1 MAPGCR
7 GLPPEQDAYGQIL
20 LARFEGRGGQEI
32 MEREDGLIY
41 CGDPGD
47 YFAPFRRWPPVERRA
62 MRFVRGRVLDVGC
75 GAGRVALHLQ
85 ERGRQVLSID
95 ESPLAVEVARRRGV
109 EQAAVLPLAEVGP
122 ALGRFDTIVL
132 MRNNF
137 GLAGREERSSRLL
150 RDLLAVTSE
159 DARIVT
165 DSVDPARIDDPDLE
179 WVANRRLR
187 MRVRWHR
194 YVSPWFHYLMLA
206 PPELERLV
214 AGSGWHVARFL
225 DDGSPRYVA
234 ILEKDERPV
243 VRREASS
250 ATSRRRRRPRSAAA
264 APSAGSG
271 TAHPRRR

>member
-1 MAPGCR
+1 
-7 GLPPEQDAYGQIL
+7 
-20 LARFEGRGGQEI
+20 
-32 MEREDGLIY
+32 
-41 CGDPGD
+41 
-47 YFAPFRRWPPVERRA
+47 

-85 ERGRQVLSID
+85 ERGHEVLSID

-109 EQAAVLPLAEVGP
+109 THADVLPIAEVGP

-137 GLAGREERSSRLL
+137 GLVGSEEGSPRLL
-150 RDLLAVTSE
+150 RRLLGLTSS

-165 DSVDPARIDDPDLE
+165 DSVDPTRIDDPELE

-187 MRVRWHR
+187 MRVRWRR
-194 YVSPWFHYLMLA
+194 YTSPWFRYLMLT

-214 AGSGWHVARFL
+214 AGSGWRVARFL

-234 ILEKDERPV
+234 ILARDD
-243 VRREASS
+243 
-250 ATSRRRRRPRSAAA
+250 
-264 APSAGSG
+264 
-271 TAHPRRR
+271 

>member
-1 MAPGCR
+1 MAQR
-7 GLPPEQDAYGQIL
+7 STGLRPEQDAYGQIL

-47 YFAPFRRWPPVERRA
+47 YFAPFRRWPRVERQA

-85 ERGRQVLSID
+85 ERGLPVLAID
-95 ESPLAVEVARRRGV
+95 ESPLAVRVARKRGV
-109 EQAAVLPLAEVGP
+109 RRARVLPVAAVGP
-122 ALGRFDTIVL
+122 ALGPFDTIVL

-137 GLAGREERSSRLL
+137 GLAGPKERSPRLL

-165 DSVDPARIDDPDLE
+165 DSVDPSRLDDPELRRGRDL
-179 WVANRRLR
+179 RF
-187 MRVRWHR
+187 RVRWRR
-194 YVSPWFHYLMLA
+194 YASPWFRYLMLG

-214 AGSGWHVARFL
+214 AGTGWHVARVL
-225 DDGSPRYVA
+225 DDGSPRYAA
-234 ILEKDERPV
+234 ILERQTPSV
-243 VRREASS
+243 ASS
-250 ATSRRRRRPRSAAA
+250 QS
-264 APSAGSG
+264 
-271 TAHPRRR
+271 

>member
-1 MAPGCR
+1 MTSR
-7 GLPPEQDAYGQIL
+7 SKGLKPEQDAYGQIL

-47 YFAPFRRWPPVERRA
+47 YFAPFRRWPRAERHA

-85 ERGRQVLSID
+85 ERGHQVLAID
-95 ESPLAVEVARRRGV
+95 ESPLAVQVTRKRGAR
-109 EQAAVLPLAEVGP
+109 QARVLPVAAVGP

-137 GLAGREERSSRLL
+137 GLAGPKERSPRLL
-150 RDLLAVTSE
+150 RDLLAVTNE

-165 DSVDPARIDDPDLE
+165 DSVDPSRLDDPEL
-179 WVANRRLR
+179 RRGRELR
-187 MRVRWHR
+187 HRVRWRR
-194 YVSPWFHYLMLA
+194 YASPWFRYLML
-206 PPELERLV
+206 PPPGFERLV
-214 AGSGWHVARFL
+214 AGTGWQVERFL

-234 ILEKDERPV
+234 LLER
-243 VRREASS
+243 VR
-250 ATSRRRRRPRSAAA
+250 
-264 APSAGSG
+264 
-271 TAHPRRR
+271 

>member
-1 MAPGCR
+1 MAPESR
-7 GLPPEQDAYGQIL
+7 GLRPEQDAYGQIL
-20 LARFEGRGGQEI
+20 LAHSEGRGGQEI
-32 MEREDGLIY
+32 MEREDGLVY

-85 ERGRQVLSID
+85 ERGHQVLSID
-95 ESPLAVEVARRRGV
+95 ESPLAVEVSRERGV
-109 EQAAVLPLAEVGP
+109 AEAKVLALSEVGP

-137 GLAGREERSSRLL
+137 GLAGPEERSPRLL
-150 RDLLAVTSE
+150 RGLLSITSE

-165 DSVDPARIDDPDLE
+165 DSVDPGRIDDPDLE
-179 WVANRRLR
+179 WVTNRRLR

-194 YVSPWFHYLMLA
+194 YASPWFYYLMLA

-234 ILEKDERPV
+234 ILERDARPA

-250 ATSRRRRRPRSAAA
+250 KIAS
-264 APSAGSG
+264 
-271 TAHPRRR
+271 